1 MVCAMLLLRLLALS
15 LLLLPLP
22 GFAQVRA
29 SLVAAERAIQPGR
42 PVQLALRLEHSPG
55 WHTYWLNPG
64 TGLPTTLTWQL
75 PEGFRVGAPHWPAPQ
90 VVHDA
95 AGNVTGNGYEGD
107 LLVPVEVTTPATL
120 APGPAITLR
129 VKVEWLMC
137 RENCR
142 PASSELTLT
151 LPVVASL
158 PEPDP
163 LWQTR
168 LATTVARLPAD
179 LPADAVRATLQPR
192 AVRLSVA
199 LAAVPEAARGALH
212 FFADDNLIAYDQPQ
226 TVQPDGKD
234 RLALILPLTVDAP
247 RMPARLSG
255 VLTAGPV
262 SGRGEELLGW
272 RVEVPITA
280 PAAEAPGRRGGFG
293 GWLATLALAFL
304 GGAVLNLMP
313 CVFPVLG
320 IKILGFVQQAGAD
333 RRKVVAHG
341 LAFTGGV
348 LASFWVLAGVLLA
361 LRAGGGQLGWG
372 FQLQSP
378 AFVYALAAGL
388 LIFGLNLSG
397 VFEVGLGATGV
408 GASWQSRSGL
418 AGSFFTGVL
427 ATVVATPCSAPFLA
441 TALGAALTLPPGPAL
456 AVFTAIAL
464 GLAAPYLLLAIFPAA
479 VRALP
484 RPGAWMETLK
494 QAMAFPLYATAG
506 FLVWVLAGQVDEY
519 ALRDALFGLVLLAAG
534 AWAYG
539 RAQAARR
546 PRLAWAW
553 GLAGV
558 ALGGWLGW
566 PPAPTGEL
574 AWEPWSA
581 ERVAQLRAEQRWV
594 YVDFTARWC
603 ATCQTNK
610 QLVFGSAEV
619 RRRFREHQ
627 VVLLRADWTRRDAA
641 ISAELARWGRSAV
654 PFNLVYRPDRPE
666 PVVLPDLLTAGTV
679 LDAVR

>member
-1 MVCAMLLLRLLALS
+1 MLPLRLLFLG
-15 LLLLPLP
+15 LVLLPAALC
-22 GFAQVRA
+22 AQVRA
-29 SLVAAERAIQPGR
+29 SLVAAEQALQPGR
-42 PVQLALRLEHSPG
+42 AALLAVRLEHAPG

-75 PEGFRVGAPHWPAPQ
+75 PAGFHAREPRWPAPH

-107 LLVPVEVTTPATL
+107 LLIPVEVETPATL
-120 APGPAITLR
+120 ALGEAITLR

-137 RENCR
+137 RDNCQ
-142 PASSELTLT
+142 PASAELAIT
-151 LPVVASL
+151 LPVVAAL
-158 PEPDP
+158 PVADP
-163 LWQTR
+163 LWQPR
-168 LATTVARLPAD
+168 LAATVARLPAD
-179 LPADAVRATLQPR
+179 WPTDVVRATLQPR

-199 LAAVPEAARGALH
+199 LAAVPEAARRTLH
-212 FFADDNLIAYDQPQ
+212 FFSNDNWLAYDQPQ
-226 TVQPDGKD
+226 AVQLEGQD
-234 RLALILPLTVDAP
+234 RLALTLPLTAEAP
-247 RMPARLSG
+247 RVPARLSG

-262 SGRGEELLGW
+262 DGRGEELLGW

-280 PAAEAPGRRGGFG
+280 PATEAPGRVGGVG
-293 GWLATLALAFL
+293 GWLAMLALAFL

-320 IKILGFVQQAGAD
+320 IKILGFVHQAGAD
-333 RRKVVAHG
+333 RRQVVMHG
-341 LAFTGGV
+341 LAFTAGV

-378 AFVYALAAGL
+378 AFVYTLAAGML
-388 LIFGLNLSG
+388 VFGLNLSG

-408 GASWQSRSGL
+408 GARWQSRAGW

-441 TALGAALTLPPGPAL
+441 TALGAALTLAPGQAF
-456 AVFTAIAL
+456 AVFTAIAV
-464 GLAAPYLLLAIFPAA
+464 GLATPYLLLSLFPAA
-479 VRALP
+479 VRGLP

-494 QAMAFPLYATAG
+494 QLLAFPLYATTG

-519 ALRDALFGLVLLAAG
+519 ALRGAIFGLVLLAAG

-539 RAQAARR
+539 RAQVARR
-546 PRLAWAW
+546 PRLAWTW
-553 GLAGV
+553 GLVGV
-558 ALGGWLGW
+558 ALGAWLGW

-619 RRRFREHQ
+619 RRRFREKQ
-627 VVLLRADWTRRDAA
+627 VVVLRADWTRRDAV

-654 PFNLVYRPDRPE
+654 PFNLVYRPDRSE
-666 PVVLPDLLTAGTV
+666 PVVLPELLTAGTV